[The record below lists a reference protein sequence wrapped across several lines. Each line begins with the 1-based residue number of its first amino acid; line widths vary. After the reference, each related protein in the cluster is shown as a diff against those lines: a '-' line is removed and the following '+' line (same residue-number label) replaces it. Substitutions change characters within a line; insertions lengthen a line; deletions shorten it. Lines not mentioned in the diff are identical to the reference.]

1 MSTAIAE
8 LQERVQVAQ
17 LEAEESRLKA
27 EVAAIDGVVFPGM
40 HAPAPVPLQ
49 EAWGDRVPWTEHP
62 AGERDR
68 VFGLGGRLAYSFGA
82 EIGDRR
88 DGSNQI
94 VFSDETELARIR
106 AIGRYLADCSA
117 NGQAVLENL
126 TSYILGTGYT
136 YKVVAQDGETPNE
149 QLIVAV
155 QAVVNEFLRENR
167 WTIAKEEEL
176 FRRSRRDG
184 ETFTAI
190 YHVGNGHVQMRVLE
204 PEQITEP
211 ADPEELVSL
220 AALPDIPLSY
230 SYGIF
235 TKDDDMEKIFGYAA
249 RFVTDAGRDQWVWYP
264 ESRIV
269 HCKRNVDGNIKRG
282 VSDFFSVY
290 EQLIDAAKL
299 ARNVGRGHAIMSA
312 IAFIR
317 ENATGVGQADAEGM
331 RSAGAW
337 SNYTQVTR
345 NQGSRTRFTHHYEP
359 GTILDVPPNQLYKP
373 GPMAGQGV
381 GEAAV
386 TVENMILQI
395 AGTKWAMPSYMIT
408 GTTDTNYAATLV
420 TEAPWIKYCQRQQKW
435 HREHYAELIWKM
447 LRIAHAAGRFYQ
459 FSVPFEQLQ
468 RLLNVHV
475 EVPIVH
481 SRDRTEETNRR
492 KILSDKGLISDETWA
507 AEEGYDLERE
517 MEMGAEKQAP
527 PPNPFGGNP
536 FGDGEDEEGDVAGF
550 PVDKETHP
558 RDKSGEQPFR
568 GREQPDAA
576 KYESASRLS
585 AAAELLWERY
595 PAETADVVEGAN
607 A

>member
-1 MSTAIAE
+1 MPIDLIQLREQHKAAKLTNETAILQAE
-8 LQERVQVAQ
+8 T
-17 LEAEESRLKA
+17 
-27 EVAAIDGVVFPGM
+27 AAITGIVFPGM
-40 HAPAPVPLQ
+40 VDPAMPQQPLQ

-235 TKDDDMEKIFGYAA
+235 TKDDDMEKVFGYAA
-249 RFVTDAGRDQWVWYP
+249 RFVTDAGRDQWMWYP

-282 VSDFFSVY
+282 VSDFFAVY
-290 EQLIDAAKL
+290 EQLIDAGKL
-299 ARNVGRGHAIMSA
+299 LRNTARGHAIMSA

-317 ENATGVGQADAEGM
+317 ENAQGVTGADAEGM

-359 GTILDVPPNQLYKP
+359 GTIVDVPHGQQYKP
-373 GPMAGQGV
+373 GPMASQGV
-381 GEAAV
+381 GEATV
-386 TVENMILQI
+386 TVENAILQI
-395 AGTKWAMPSYMIT
+395 AGSKWAMPSYMIT

-435 HREHYAELIWKM
+435 HREHYAELIWKA
-447 LRIAHAAGRFYQ
+447 LRISHAAGRFFQ
-459 FSVPFEQLQ
+459 FGATFEQLQ
-468 RLLNVHV
+468 RLLDLHV
-475 EVPIVH
+475 DVPIVH

-492 KILSDKGLISDETWA
+492 KILSDAGLISPPTWA
-507 AEEGYDLERE
+507 AEEGLDYEQEQEL
-517 MEMGAEKQAP
+517 GAKKQA

-536 FGDGEDEEGDVAGF
+536 FGDEEEGDKAGF

-568 GREQPDAA
+568 GREQPDAG
-576 KYESASRLS
+576 KYESHSRLS
-585 AAAELLWERY
+585 AAAALLWEGY
-595 PAETADVVEGAN
+595 PAETADVVEGAD